1 MTDVIDDEM
10 DKFTKEKADEAA
22 FHPEHV
28 IREGEPGYDQS
39 SGNLEDLNLLT
50 T

>member
-1 MTDVIDDEM
+1 MYVVYIR

-28 IREGEPGYDQS
+28 IREGEPGYDPKQWKFGRS
-39 SGNLEDLNLLT
+39 EPAYNLN
-50 T
+50 